1 MASVR
6 ELIEAGQPPREN
18 ERALVV
24 MDETTEGEL
33 ELSFYDYQQGRFIGP
48 EGLTSEPHFFGRR

>member
-24 MDETTEGEL
+24 VDEATETRTRTL
-33 ELSFYDYQQGRFIGP
+33 L
-48 EGLTSEPHFFGRR
+48 L